1 MVIREAQECPG
12 AGMRMFP
19 GIRAHTTVAGCSHR
33 TSAPLPPLHP
43 CPPSEPRQQRYWER
57 QHPEEARPECK
68 RPSCQQFRLSYLFL
82 PLLPRI
88 GGWESAGHFGLRTKA
103 SWAQGTVL
111 LLPCC

>member
-1 MVIREAQECPG
+1 MPWHRHADVSWHPCPHNSG
-12 AGMRMFP
+12 GLLTP
-19 GIRAHTTVAGCSHR
+19 HLCS
-33 TSAPLPPLHP
+33 SAPLHP